1 MIIYYM
7 ETSSNQKL
15 LKALEDRINS
25 VIKGKSGEV
34 RLAVATLLARGHLL
48 IEDVPGV
55 GKTMLAF
62 TLARSVDCSF
72 QRVQFTSDMMP
83 SDIIGVSI
91 FNPQSRAFEF
101 RRGPLFANVVL
112 ADEINRTNPK
122 TQSALLEAMNER
134 RVSVERKTHDLPEP
148 FMVIATQNPFE
159 YRGTFPLPESQL
171 DRFMIHLKLGYPG
184 EEYEKEA
191 IKEQMDVKDVE
202 KLGPVITATEVL
214 RMQEEADRISVD
226 ESLIDYLLTI
236 VNITRGNDK
245 IRLGAST
252 RGAQF
257 LLKAAK
263 ANAYCEGR
271 GFVVPEDIKHVA
283 PYVLGHRL
291 ILKRQTYISDA
302 VRVIREILDKVPVPV

>member
-1 MIIYYM
+1 MSTN
-7 ETSSNQKL
+7 ENH

-25 VIKGKSGEV
+25 VIKGKAGEV

-62 TLARSVDCSF
+62 TLARAVDCSF

-83 SDIIGVSI
+83 SDIIGVNI
-91 FNPQSRAFEF
+91 FDPRSREFEF
-101 RRGPLFANVVL
+101 RHGPLFANVVL

-134 RVSVERKTHDLPEP
+134 RVSVERKTYDLPEP

-171 DRFMIHLKLGYPG
+171 DRFMVHLKLGYPG
-184 EEYEKEA
+184 KEHEKQA
-191 IKEQMDVKDVE
+191 IKEQLDLKDIE
-202 KLGPVITATEVL
+202 MLGPVVTGADVL
-214 RMQEEADRISVD
+214 RMQEETDRVRVE
-226 ESLIDYLLTI
+226 ESLLDYLMAI
-236 VNITRGNDK
+236 VNGTRENDM

-257 LLKAAK
+257 MLKAAK

-291 ILKRQTYISDA
+291 ILKRQTFISDA
-302 VRVIREILDKVPVPV
+302 VRVVREILDKVPVPV